1 MPPTP
6 TKIDFF
12 VTLIEAFKE
21 ALSHATD
28 ALYPWVL
35 GMLGILL
42 TLEMGRVAYGIGIKD
57 EKPGTAWIGFGIRLI
72 VLCTLTTRWEYFF
85 TTLTTQGMQLGL
97 HAGGDRLKQANF
109 LNPGAY
115 LQLGLDLGQVLFE
128 QWNKS
133 AIATVAD
140 VLWSP
145 GMTMAYFL
153 AWVLFLLAFFV
164 MALIIFITQIEM
176 AFALPSLLVLLP
188 FLAFGKTG
196 WIGQGVV
203 TYVVKLAYKF
213 FCLALI
219 ASIAYPIT
227 KELAL
232 TQTPDIRQALLMMF
246 AAGTI
251 LACYL
256 MGPRLATNIMSGVFT
271 LGAGSLA
278 NAGLLAF
285 QTATLMRTLTQ
296 EVTRR
301 TVNTTGA
308 VLAEATGGRVQL
320 PTMPPPRAHGS
331 QLTTS
336 LRDGARHLHD

>member
-1 MPPTP
+1 MPPTQ
-6 TKIDFF
+6 IGFF
-12 VTLIEAFKE
+12 VFLIQAFQE

-57 EKPGTAWIGFGIRLI
+57 EKAGPAWIGFGVRLI
-72 VLCTLTTRWEYFF
+72 VLCALTTRWEYFF
-85 TTLTTQGMQLGL
+85 TTVTTLGVQLGL
-97 HAGGDRLKQANF
+97 RAGGDRLTPANF

-115 LQLGLDLGQVLFE
+115 IQLGLDLGQILFE

-133 AIATVAD
+133 AIATVTD

-145 GMTMAYFL
+145 GVTFFYFL
-153 AWVLFLLAFFV
+153 AWLLFLLAFFL
-164 MALIIFITQIEM
+164 MGLIVFAKQIEM

-196 WIGQGVV
+196 WMGQGVV
-203 TYVVKLAYKF
+203 TYILKLAYTWF
-213 FCLALI
+213 LLALI

-227 KELAL
+227 KEMAL
-232 TQTPDIRQALLMMF
+232 SQSPDIRQALLMMF
-246 AAGTI
+246 AGLTV

-256 MGPRLATNIMSGVFT
+256 LGPKMAVNIFSGVFT
-271 LGAGSLA
+271 LGAGSMA
-278 NAGLLAF
+278 NAALLTL
-285 QTATLMRTLTQ
+285 QTATLMKTLIH

-308 VLAEATGGRVQL
+308 VLSEATGGRVQL
-320 PTMPPPRAHGS
+320 PTIPPPRVHPG
-331 QLTTS
+331 QLTAS
-336 LRDGARHLHD
+336 LRNGARHLHD